1 MSTIVPW
8 QTPVFFT
15 RVLPITMMI
24 ILVGCFLGMGG
35 AFVPSANQC
44 ISRSQQS
51 TKRCMA
57 DKTDSTDPYLAQKL
71 VFRGM
76 DAFRNGQVDLSIQL
90 FDQAEAMKPSLTP
103 YLWQRGLSYYY
114 ADRFAE
120 ASQQFRTDV
129 QVNPLDVEEIVW
141 DIGSQMRLRANESPN
156 AMALPKGK
164 RDRRKI
170 MVCRGLLNRYL
181 KVCVGCCAGLT
192 VITCCFFLLQ
202 AKVYDL
208 FRGEG
213 TEHDLALAGHQSE
226 RYVRTHVT
234 TATEKC

>member
-1 MSTIVPW
+1 MVCFFAIGDAFNPCHTSLHIHSKTST
-8 QTPVFFT
+8 
-15 RVLPITMMI
+15 RL
-24 ILVGCFLGMGG
+24 LL
-35 AFVPSANQC
+35 AE
-44 ISRSQQS
+44 
-51 TKRCMA
+51 
-57 DKTDSTDPYLAQKL
+57 KTTNNDPYLAQKL

-90 FDQAEAMKPSLTP
+90 FDQAEALKPSLTP

-141 DIGSQMRLRANESPN
+141 DIGSQMRLRPNEPPN
-156 AMALPKGK
+156 AMTLPPGK

-170 MVCRGLLNRYL
+170 M
-181 KVCVGCCAGLT
+181 
-192 VITCCFFLLQ
+192 
-202 AKVYDL
+202 AKVYNL

-226 RYVRTHVT
+226 RLSDEFYALFYLGLYCEVRGEITKASEYMKQALQT
-234 TATEKC
+234 EYATSVGEKDYMTSVARVHCQLRGWV